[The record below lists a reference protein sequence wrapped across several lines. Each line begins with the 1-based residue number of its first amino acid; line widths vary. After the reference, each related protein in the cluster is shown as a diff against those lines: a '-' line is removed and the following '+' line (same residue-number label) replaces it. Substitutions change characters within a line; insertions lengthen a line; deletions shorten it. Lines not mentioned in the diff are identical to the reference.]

1 MVVPRLLIIVGTSG
15 VGKSTMSA
23 RLASELGFSK
33 VASTDTVREVLRT
46 QLTSSDRPALHRS
59 SFESAG
65 GTPIEDW
72 TETVE
77 EVSEGVRA
85 IIHRALE
92 KRGDLLLEG
101 VHYFPNKEVI
111 EEWRDAGG
119 IATGVVLY
127 VTSENMHRGMIA
139 NREKHNGKQVDHYL
153 VNLGRIREIQEE
165 LVVSGSH
172 SEWLLV
178 DPTKE
183 SGAADI
189 ITNSLG

>member
-33 VASTDTVREVLRT
+33 VASTDTVREALRT
-46 QLTSSDRPALHRS
+46 QITSSERPALHRS

-65 GTPIEDW
+65 GSAVEDW
-72 TETVE
+72 GETVE
-77 EVSEGVRA
+77 AVSEGVRA
-85 IIHRALE
+85 VIQRALD
-92 KRGDLLLEG
+92 KRSDLLLEG

-153 VNLGRIREIQEE
+153 GNLDRIREIQEE
-165 LVVSGSH
+165 LVVSGSQ

-183 SGAADI
+183 SGAEGAI
-189 ITNSLG
+189 ANSLG

>member
-77 EVSEGVRA
+77 AVSEGVRA

-111 EEWRDAGG
+111 DEWRDAGG
-119 IATGVVLY
+119 IAAGVVLY
-127 VTSENMHRGMIA
+127 VSSENMHRGMIA

-153 VNLGRIREIQEE
+153 GNLARIREIQEE

>member
-23 RLASELGFSK
+23 KLASALDFSK

-46 QLTSSDRPALHRS
+46 QFTSSEKPSLHRS

-65 GTPIEDW
+65 GSAVEDW
-72 TETVE
+72 GATVDA
-77 EVSEGVRA
+77 VSDGVQA
-85 IIHRALE
+85 VIERALE

-101 VHYFPNKEVI
+101 VHYSPNKDVI
-111 EEWRDAGG
+111 DKWREAGG

-153 VNLGRIREIQEE
+153 GNLDRIRVIQEN

-172 SEWLLV
+172 SGWLLI

-183 SGAADI
+183 SEAAGI
-189 ITNSLG
+189 ISNSLG

>member
-1 MVVPRLLIIVGTSG
+1 
-15 VGKSTMSA
+15 MSA
-23 RLASELGFSK
+23 KLSSKLNLSK

-46 QLTSSDRPALHRS
+46 QLTSSEKPSLHRS
-59 SFESAG
+59 SFEPSGGSAV
-65 GTPIEDW
+65 EDW
-72 TETVE
+72 GETVE
-77 EVSEGVRA
+77 AVSEGVQA
-85 IIHRALE
+85 VIKRALE

-101 VHYFPNKEVI
+101 VHYFPNKEI
-111 EEWRDAGG
+111 IDEWRDAGG

-153 VNLGRIREIQEE
+153 GNLDRIREIQENM
-165 LVVSGSH
+165 VVSGSQ

-183 SGAADI
+183 SDAAGI
-189 ITNSLG
+189 ISNSLG

>member
-65 GTPIEDW
+65 GSPIEDW

-77 EVSEGVRA
+77 AVSEGVRA

-153 VNLGRIREIQEE
+153 GNLARIREIQEE

>member
-23 RLASELGFSK
+23 KLASTLNFSK

-46 QLTSSDRPALHRS
+46 QLTSSEKPSLHRS
-59 SFESAG
+59 SFEPSGGSAV
-65 GTPIEDW
+65 EDW
-72 TETVE
+72 GETVE
-77 EVSEGVRA
+77 AVSEGVQA
-85 IIHRALE
+85 VIKRALE

-101 VHYFPNKEVI
+101 VHYFPNKEI
-111 EEWRDAGG
+111 IDEWRDAGG

-153 VNLGRIREIQEE
+153 GNLDRIREIQEN
-165 LVVSGSH
+165 LVVSGSQ

-183 SGAADI
+183 GDASGI
-189 ITNSLG
+189 ISNSLG

>member
-33 VASTDTVREVLRT
+33 VASTDTVREALRT
-46 QLTSSDRPALHRS
+46 QITSSERPALHRS

-65 GTPIEDW
+65 GSAVEDW
-72 TETVE
+72 GETVE
-77 EVSEGVRA
+77 AVSEGVRA
-85 IIHRALE
+85 VIQRALD
-92 KRGDLLLEG
+92 KRSDLLLEG
-101 VHYFPNKEVI
+101 VHYLPNKEVI
-111 EEWRDAGG
+111 EEWRNAGG

-153 VNLGRIREIQEE
+153 GNLDRIREIQED
-165 LVVSGSH
+165 LVVSGSE
-172 SEWLLV
+172 SEWVLV
-178 DPTKE
+178 DPAKE
-183 SGAADI
+183 SSAAGI
-189 ITNSLG
+189 ISNSLG

>member
-23 RLASELGFSK
+23 KLASALDFSK

-46 QLTSSDRPALHRS
+46 QFTSSEKPSLHRS

-65 GTPIEDW
+65 GSAVEDW
-72 TETVE
+72 GATVDA
-77 EVSEGVRA
+77 VSDGVQA
-85 IIHRALE
+85 VIERALE

-101 VHYFPNKEVI
+101 VHYSPNKDVI
-111 EEWRDAGG
+111 DKWREAGG
-119 IATGVVLY
+119 IGTGVVLY

-153 VNLGRIREIQEE
+153 GNLDRIREIQEN

-172 SEWLLV
+172 SGWLLI

-183 SGAADI
+183 SEAAGI
-189 ITNSLG
+189 ISNSLG

>member
-77 EVSEGVRA
+77 AVSEGVRA

-119 IATGVVLY
+119 IASGVVLY

-153 VNLGRIREIQEE
+153 GNLGRIREIQEE

>member
-23 RLASELGFSK
+23 KLASALDFSK

-46 QLTSSDRPALHRS
+46 QFTSSEKPSLHRS

-65 GTPIEDW
+65 GSAVEDW
-72 TETVE
+72 GATVDA
-77 EVSEGVRA
+77 VSDGVQA
-85 IIHRALE
+85 VIERALE

-101 VHYFPNKEVI
+101 VHYSPNKDVI
-111 EEWRDAGG
+111 DKWREAGG

-153 VNLGRIREIQEE
+153 GNLDRIREIQEN

-172 SEWLLV
+172 SGWLLI

-183 SGAADI
+183 SEAAGI
-189 ITNSLG
+189 LSLIHI

>member
-23 RLASELGFSK
+23 KLASALDFSK

-46 QLTSSDRPALHRS
+46 QFTSSEKPSLHRS

-65 GTPIEDW
+65 GSAVEDW
-72 TETVE
+72 GATVDA
-77 EVSEGVRA
+77 VSDGVQA
-85 IIHRALE
+85 VIERALE

-101 VHYFPNKEVI
+101 VHYSPNKDVI
-111 EEWRDAGG
+111 DKWREAGG

-153 VNLGRIREIQEE
+153 GNLDRIREIQEN

-172 SEWLLV
+172 SGWLLI

-183 SGAADI
+183 SEAAGI
-189 ITNSLG
+189 ISNSLG

>member
-111 EEWRDAGG
+111 DEWRDAGG
-119 IATGVVLY
+119 IAAGVVLY
-127 VTSENMHRGMIA
+127 VSSENMHRGMIA

-153 VNLGRIREIQEE
+153 GNLARIREIQEE

>member
-111 EEWRDAGG
+111 DEWRDAGG
-119 IATGVVLY
+119 IAAGVVLY
-127 VTSENMHRGMIA
+127 VSSENMHRGMIA

>member
-23 RLASELGFSK
+23 RLASELNFSK
-33 VASTDTVREVLRT
+33 VASTDTVREALRT
-46 QLTSSDRPALHRS
+46 QITPSESPALHRS

-65 GTPIEDW
+65 GSVVEDW
-72 TETVE
+72 GETVDA
-77 EVSEGVRA
+77 VSEGVRA
-85 IIHRALE
+85 VIQRALE

-101 VHYFPNKEVI
+101 VHYLPNKEVI
-111 EEWRDAGG
+111 DEWRDAGG

-153 VNLGRIREIQEE
+153 GNLDRIREIQED
-165 LVVSGSH
+165 LVVSGSQ
-172 SEWLLV
+172 SEWVLV

-183 SGAADI
+183 SGAAGI
-189 ITNSLG
+189 ISNSLG